1 MLTKEMVVSSV
12 VLGLAIF
19 VLVWVWDNFIA

>member
-1 MLTKEMVVSSV
+1 MLTKEMIVSAI

-19 VLVWVWDNFIA
+19 ALVWVWDNFVA

>member
-1 MLTKEMVVSSV
+1 MLTKEMVVSAV

-19 VLVWVWDNFIA
+19 ALVWIWDNFIA

>member
-1 MLTKEMVVSSV
+1 MLTKEMIVSAV

-19 VLVWVWDNFIA
+19 ALVWVWDNFIA

>member
-1 MLTKEMVVSSV
+1 MLTKEMVVSAV

-19 VLVWVWDNFIA
+19 ALVWVWDNFIA

>member
-1 MLTKEMVVSSV
+1 MVTKEMVVSAV

-19 VLVWVWDNFIA
+19 FLVWVWDNFIA

>member
-1 MLTKEMVVSSV
+1 MLTKEMVVSAV

-19 VLVWVWDNFIA
+19 ALVWIWDNFVA